1 VIKVENKTIETIK
14 SAQSMPVLQTSQSVP
29 PQPGPRVIIPIVL
42 KHRSDFRPFSG
53 SHSIFK
59 KEKSPLDVFGENEN
73 KQEEQNPE
81 L

>member
-1 VIKVENKTIETIK
+1 MIKVENKTIETIK
-14 SAQSMPVLQTSQSVP
+14 SAQSMLVLPTSQSVP

-59 KEKSPLDVFGENEN
+59 EEKRPLDVFGVNEN
-73 KQEEQNPE
+73 KQEEKNPE

>member
-14 SAQSMPVLQTSQSVP
+14 SAQSMPVLPTSQSVP
-29 PQPGPRVIIPIVL
+29 PEPGPRVIIPIVL

-59 KEKSPLDVFGENEN
+59 EEKSPLEISGENEN
-73 KQEEQNPE
+73 KQEEKRPD